1 MKKVYHELEPFYK
14 ETSEILILGSIPS
27 PKSREIGFYY
37 AHPQNRFW
45 KVLAKLYNE
54 KLPISLNDKKLF
66 LEKHKIALWDVL
78 SSCNINGASDSS
90 IKNPKFNNINK
101 LIKNTNIKKVFTT
114 GRTAYNL
121 YNKNVKSKTKIEGI
135 YLPSTSP
142 ANCKL
147 SLEDLTKEY
156 EVLLK

>member
-78 SSCNINGASDSS
+78 SSCN
-90 IKNPKFNNINK
+90 NINK